1 MNDQPMNETVEAAP
15 VTVDSAAALL
25 SKAMNQELV
34 RAPNGQ
40 FAAKD
45 SAETVETENT
55 EEPAKVVDLK
65 TGKPAE
71 AKKAEE
77 PAVEDEDLEFEL
89 PADKDGE
96 QPKRLKLS
104 QLYEGFEKASVLE
117 KELEET
123 KARFSTVPE
132 EYQTQVRATMET
144 RSKYMESLRVM
155 ENFINPRQP
164 PTDMLNP
171 ASQNYNPDA
180 YYDAMQRFE
189 RDTKALSAIKTDMQ
203 RMERAQAEEQ
213 SVLMKAHVAREAEA
227 LHRAWPEAKN
237 PETLKSVAKALVK
250 DYGFS
255 NEDIENISD
264 HRQLLVIRD
273 ALELRALKAKQADAV
288 KVVRA
293 KPKLVKGAARSSTAP
308 NEAAK
313 ANAMTRLSQTGS
325 IDAAAAALKALK
337 L

>member
-1 MNDQPMNETVEAAP
+1 M
-15 VTVDSAAALL
+15 
-25 SKAMNQELV
+25 
-34 RAPNGQ
+34 R
-40 FAAKD
+40 
-45 SAETVETENT
+45 VETENT

-164 PTDMLNP
+164 PSRRGRWWRWRCGL
-171 ASQNYNPDA
+171 
-180 YYDAMQRFE
+180 
-189 RDTKALSAIKTDMQ
+189 
-203 RMERAQAEEQ
+203 
-213 SVLMKAHVAREAEA
+213 
-227 LHRAWPEAKN
+227 
-237 PETLKSVAKALVK
+237 
-250 DYGFS
+250 
-255 NEDIENISD
+255 
-264 HRQLLVIRD
+264 
-273 ALELRALKAKQADAV
+273 
-288 KVVRA
+288 
-293 KPKLVKGAARSSTAP
+293 
-308 NEAAK
+308 
-313 ANAMTRLSQTGS
+313 TR
-325 IDAAAAALKALK
+325 
-337 L
+337 